1 MLTKRQEE
9 ALKRHAAHHTSKHM
23 AFMRKRMR
31 EGATFSQAHK
41 EAQAKVGK

>member
-9 ALKRHAAHHTSKHM
+9 ALKKHASHHSTKHM
-23 AFMRKRMR
+23 AFMRRRMR
-31 EGATFSQAHK
+31 EGASFSQAHK